1 MIDTVKSEHTTK
13 TQRVATEVAKFYKS
27 KTPFKIFHGSTN
39 STRILDFKQNQMLDT
54 SDLNE
59 VLSVDAEREVAVVE
73 PNVPMDQLVD
83 ATLKYGL
90 VPPVIP
96 EFPGITVGG
105 GIQGGA
111 GESSSFKWGFLS
123 QTVNWVEYV
132 LGDGS
137 IIRTSPNEHSDLFYG
152 AAGSCG
158 SLGVITA
165 VEIQLIPAKKYV
177 HLIYHPVDSF
187 SAAVELMQTE
197 SQGENDFVDGIMF
210 DKNSGVIITG
220 TLADKKVGRLQ
231 KFSRARD
238 PWYYLHAEKINEER
252 KSYEESVPLKDYLF
266 RYDRGAFW
274 VGRYAFELFGVPF
287 NNLMRF
293 ILNPILNTRKLYQ
306 ALQVSGAS
314 QEYVVQ
320 DLTVPLDNS
329 VDFLDY
335 IHNKAYIYPL
345 WLCPV
350 KPEPLSPLSC
360 NGIDT
365 PLTMNIGVWGPRI
378 PDYKKFKQ
386 LNRDIEIE
394 LPRYGGKKWMYAHTY
409 YTENEFW
416 KIYDKKWYD
425 ALRKKYKATTLPTM
439 YDKIV
444 VKKRYE
450 VNARR
455 GVLQT
460 IFGKAKLRIEK

>member
-1 MIDTVKSEHTTK
+1 MIDVVNKEHTAK
-13 TQRVATEVAKFYKS
+13 SQRIAAEVAKFYRS
-27 KTPFKIFHGSTN
+27 KTPFRIFHGSTN
-39 STRILDFKQNQMLDT
+39 STRILAFKENEMLDA
-54 SDLNE
+54 SDLDQ
-59 VLSVDAEREVAVVE
+59 VLTIDTERAVAIVE
-73 PNVPMDQLVD
+73 PNVPMDKLVD

-137 IIRTSPNEHSDLFYG
+137 IVKATPNEHADLFYG

-165 VEIQLIPAKKYV
+165 VELQLIPAKKHV
-177 HLIYHPVDSF
+177 HLTYHPVESF
-187 SAAVELMQTE
+187 DDAVQLLQKA
-197 SQGENDFVDGIMF
+197 SQRQHDFIDGIMF
-210 DKNSGVIITG
+210 GKDHGVIITG
-220 TLADKKVGRLQ
+220 ELTNERAGRLQ
-231 KFSRARD
+231 RFSRAHD
-238 PWYYLHAEKINEER
+238 PWYYLHAEAIDTTRKTTEEI
-252 KSYEESVPLKDYLF
+252 VPLKDYLF
-266 RYDRGAFW
+266 RYNRGAFW

-287 NNLMRF
+287 NSLMRF
-293 ILNPILNTRKLYQ
+293 LLNPILNTRKLYQ

-320 DLTVPLDNS
+320 DLTLPISKS
-329 VDFLDY
+329 VKFLNY
-335 IHNKAYIYPL
+335 IDKKTDIYPL

-350 KPEPLSPLSC
+350 KPESRSPLSC
-360 NGIDT
+360 NGIET
-365 PLTMNIGVWGPRI
+365 PLAINIGVWGPRVA
-378 PDYKKFKQ
+378 DYNKFKK
-386 LNRDIEIE
+386 LNRDIETEITH
-394 LPRYGGKKWMYAHTY
+394 YNGKKWMYAHTY
-409 YTENEFW
+409 YTEDEFW
-416 KIYDKKWYD
+416 KVYDKKWYET
-425 ALRKKYKATTLPTM
+425 LRAKYKATTLPSM
-439 YDKIV
+439 YDKVV
-444 VKKRYE
+444 VKKRYQ

-460 IFGKAKLRIEK
+460 IFGTAKIRVEK